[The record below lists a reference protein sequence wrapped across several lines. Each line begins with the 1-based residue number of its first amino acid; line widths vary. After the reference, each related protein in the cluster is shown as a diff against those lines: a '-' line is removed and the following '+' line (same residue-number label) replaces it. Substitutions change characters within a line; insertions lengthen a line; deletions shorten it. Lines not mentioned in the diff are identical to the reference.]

1 MAHTIMQDA
10 LSMKRA
16 EAGRKGGKAPH
27 KGLRGFAADKTR
39 AAAAGAKGAKNGWK
53 KKRTALEKFKLHYE
67 YDKTPAEI
75 RRELRKR
82 TTK

>member
-1 MAHTIMQDA
+1 MAHTVMQDA

-27 KGLRGFAADKTR
+27 KGLRGFAADKAR

-53 KKRTALEKFKLHYE
+53 KKRSELDKFKLGYE
-67 YDKTPAEI
+67 YLPSDPV
-75 RRELRKR
+75 LNKR
-82 TTK
+82 IKKAKK